1 MLARELPSKGDPLKC
16 RECDG
21 TLLPLRAIKLDT
33 GMIEY
38 LCIDCRCIW
47 LLVLTSKGF
56 VFTSAAQGEK
66 AA

>member
-1 MLARELPSKGDPLKC
+1 MLTKELPSKGDPLKC

-33 GMIEY
+33 GVIEY
-38 LCIDCRCIW
+38 LCIECRCLW
-47 LLVLTSKGF
+47 LLVVTSKGLAF
-56 VFTSAAQGEK
+56 SSSPQGAK

>member
-21 TLLPLRAIKLDT
+21 TLLPLRAVKLDT
-33 GMIEY
+33 VVIEY
-38 LCIDCRCIW
+38 LCIDCRCLW
-47 LLVLTSKGF
+47 LLVVTSKGLA
-56 VFTSAAQGEK
+56 FTSSPQREK

>member
-1 MLARELPSKGDPLKC
+1 MITRELPSKGDPLKC

-33 GMIEY
+33 GVIEY
-38 LCIDCRCIW
+38 LCIDCRSLW
-47 LLVLTSKGF
+47 PLAVTSEGLTFS
-56 VFTSAAQGEK
+56 SSPQGEK